1 MPSRD
6 RPEFCQSISSHLINL
21 KCTTPSGV
29 THTALRTAS
38 ACRIADLTVHVRG
51 DRMSDYDTGI
61 LLETGPEACPW
72 TID

>member
-1 MPSRD
+1 
-6 RPEFCQSISSHLINL
+6 
-21 KCTTPSGV
+21 
-29 THTALRTAS
+29 LRTAS